1 MKKLLLLAVLAFLN
15 VIVNAQTKGYE
26 KSIELG
32 YQMELGQPSS
42 GLLKINN
49 DIDGFSAIFMNGYRF
64 NESFF
69 IGGGLGFEYSAWQ
82 EFEFSETRP
91 TDFATYSIP
100 ILLRGKF
107 NIIKGKVS
115 PYILLDAGY
124 NLFIIGSVWKFEDN
138 GRSYKRSGMF
148 VNPALG
154 VDFKVSSKQTLFFHC
169 GYNIQFQSVNEY
181 HYNSYS
187 IGSLSFKFGL
197 KF

>member
-1 MKKLLLLAVLAFLN
+1 MILASLN
-15 VIVNAQTKGYE
+15 VMVNAQTKGYE

-42 GLLKINN
+42 SIFKYNN
-49 DIDGFSAIFMNGYRF
+49 DIDGFSAIFTNGYRF

-82 EFEFSETRP
+82 EFEFSQTSL
-91 TDFATYSIP
+91 TDFATYCIP
-100 ILLRGKF
+100 IFVRGKF
-107 NIIKGKVS
+107 NVIKGKVS

-124 NLFIIGSVWKFEDN
+124 NLFVIGSVWMFESN

-148 VNPALG
+148 INPALG
-154 VDFKVSSKQTLFFHC
+154 VDFKVNSKQTLFFHC
-169 GYNIQFQSVNEY
+169 GYDIQFQNINEY
-181 HYNSYS
+181 YHNSYS
-187 IGSLSFKFGL
+187 IKSLSFKLGL